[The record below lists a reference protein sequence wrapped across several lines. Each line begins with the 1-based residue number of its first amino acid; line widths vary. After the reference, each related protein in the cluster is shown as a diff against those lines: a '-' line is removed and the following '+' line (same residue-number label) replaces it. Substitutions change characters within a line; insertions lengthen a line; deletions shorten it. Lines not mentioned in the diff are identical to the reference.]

1 MKSDGN
7 DMSEQYVIGID
18 GGGTNLRVIV
28 VQPDLTIV
36 GGANAGTA
44 NPNVIGHDSSSA
56 LLQQTI
62 RDAITNA
69 GLELDQIDAV
79 GIGVA
84 GAPREFESEWLYH
97 AMFGVLPDALIV
109 PSSDHEIAL
118 VGALGKREGVLILAG
133 TGSVGYGVNAA
144 GESALVGGWGYL
156 LGDEGSGYSL
166 GMDALRALMK
176 VWDGRLPE
184 SSLTEPI
191 LTALGLQ
198 NIWDIVTWLYND
210 VVRTPEIAKL
220 SPIVLEH
227 AVKGDGVAQMIVERG
242 VEGLVE
248 HVETIKRRLGMI
260 QPDIAFAGGLL
271 TSENLLSRTLC
282 DRLGL
287 SSIPQP
293 RYTPVVGAALLALQ
307 QLKQR
312 V

>member
-1 MKSDGN
+1 
-7 DMSEQYVIGID
+7 MSEQYAIGID

-28 VQPDLTIV
+28 VRPDLTIV
-36 GGANAGTA
+36 GRANAGTA
-44 NPNVIGHDSSSA
+44 NPNVIGHDTSAA

-62 RDAITNA
+62 QEAVTNA
-69 GLELDQIDAV
+69 GLELGQIDAV

-84 GAPREFESEWLYH
+84 GAPREFESEWLYQ

-118 VGALGKREGVLILAG
+118 VGALGKREGVLVLAG
-133 TGSVGYGVNAA
+133 TGSIGYGVNAA

-176 VWDGRLPE
+176 EWDGRLPE
-184 SSLTEPI
+184 TSLTEPI
-191 LTALGLQ
+191 LAALGLQ
-198 NIWDIVTWLYND
+198 NIWGIVTWLYGD

-220 SPIVLEH
+220 TPIVLEH
-227 AVKGDGVAQMIVERG
+227 AVKGDGVALMIVEHG

-248 HVETIKRRLGMI
+248 HVETIKRRLVMNR
-260 QPDIAFAGGLL
+260 PEVAFAGGLL
-271 TSENLLSRTLC
+271 TSDNLLSQRLC
-282 DRLGL
+282 EQLGL
-287 SSIPQP
+287 TNIPQP

-307 QLKQR
+307 QLEKR
-312 V
+312 A

>member
-1 MKSDGN
+1 
-7 DMSEQYVIGID
+7 MSEQYAIGID

-36 GGANAGTA
+36 GRANAGTA
-44 NPNVIGHDSSSA
+44 NPNVIGHDTSTA
-56 LLQQTI
+56 LLQQTV
-62 RDAITNA
+62 REAVTNA
-69 GLELDQIDAV
+69 GLELGQIDAV

-84 GAPREFESEWLYH
+84 GAPREFESEWLYQ
-97 AMFGVLPDALIV
+97 AMLGVLPDALIV

-133 TGSVGYGVNAA
+133 TGSVGYGVNAV

-191 LTALGLQ
+191 LAALGLQ
-198 NIWDIVTWLYND
+198 NIWGIVTWLYGE

-220 SPIVLEH
+220 GPIVLEH
-227 AVKGDGVAQMIVERG
+227 AVMGDGVAQMIVEHG
-242 VEGLVE
+242 VIGLVD
-248 HVETIKRRLGMI
+248 HVETIKRRLHMD
-260 QPDIAFAGGLL
+260 QPEVAFAGGLL
-271 TSENLLSRTLC
+271 TSDNLLSRTLC
-282 DRLGL
+282 QRLGL
-287 SSIPQP
+287 SCIPQP

>member
-1 MKSDGN
+1 
-7 DMSEQYVIGID
+7 
-18 GGGTNLRVIV
+18 
-28 VQPDLTIV
+28 
-36 GGANAGTA
+36 
-44 NPNVIGHDSSSA
+44 
-56 LLQQTI
+56 
-62 RDAITNA
+62 
-69 GLELDQIDAV
+69 
-79 GIGVA
+79 
-84 GAPREFESEWLYH
+84 
-97 AMFGVLPDALIV
+97 
-109 PSSDHEIAL
+109 
-118 VGALGKREGVLILAG
+118 
-133 TGSVGYGVNAA
+133 
-144 GESALVGGWGYL
+144 
-156 LGDEGSGYSL
+156 
-166 GMDALRALMK
+166 
-176 VWDGRLPE
+176 
-184 SSLTEPI
+184 
-191 LTALGLQ
+191 
-198 NIWDIVTWLYND
+198 
-210 VVRTPEIAKL
+210 